1 MLDPVTVS
9 SFLKNLSPAQ
19 SHAHSPALCCSCFPG
34 GLLVPRLAR
43 RAQRASGSL
52 SFSFFFFSDLC
63 AFGPWDAAGGKK
75 SFREAAAVIVASLL
89 AAFAP
94 GSRAEAGE
102 CGLVTSSDIG
112 TFSPGS
118 RSRREEKVK

>member
-1 MLDPVTVS
+1 MLDPVTVY
-9 SFLKNLSPAQ
+9 SFLKNLAQ

-34 GLLVPRLAR
+34 GPLVPRLAR

-52 SFSFFFFSDLC
+52 LFHF
-63 AFGPWDAAGGKK
+63 FGPWDAAGGKK

-89 AAFAP
+89 AVFAP

>member
-52 SFSFFFFSDLC
+52 FFHFFFFFFRTSALSGRGTPLVGRKV
-63 AFGPWDAAGGKK
+63 FG
-75 SFREAAAVIVASLL
+75 
-89 AAFAP
+89 
-94 GSRAEAGE
+94 
-102 CGLVTSSDIG
+102 
-112 TFSPGS
+112 
-118 RSRREEKVK
+118 RRQP